1 MNQADAMSSQ
11 WLLDVSRELP
21 SAQLDGFDISED
33 QYPNKAW
40 LPAHITLRQLDIT
53 KPIPPDLEGLY
64 DLVHVQLFLCV
75 VQKDGP
81 ANILKELCKLLKP
94 GGHLQWVEYD
104 PVSFKVVS
112 PDPLLKQSANE
123 KHVEIIRGP
132 EGKVT
137 EWPSK
142 LASYFVNSGF
152 QQVTSKSYPLPPEFY
167 APFMQCHLLA
177 AEEISLKAMK
187 NDGPETQGQLF
198 RKLLA
203 EAHKECQTGVTMAES
218 PIVVIGKKLI

>member
-1 MNQADAMSSQ
+1 MGYTIAPKILSQGDLPRDAKIADIGTGTGYFRKTANSSTMNQADAMSSQ

-81 ANILKELCKLLKP
+81 ANILKELCKLLSMAS
-94 GGHLQWVEYD
+94 LQGA
-104 PVSFKVVS
+104 SS
-112 PDPLLKQSANE
+112 MLISA
-123 KHVEIIRGP
+123 
-132 EGKVT
+132 
-137 EWPSK
+137 
-142 LASYFVNSGF
+142 
-152 QQVTSKSYPLPPEFY
+152 
-167 APFMQCHLLA
+167 M
-177 AEEISLKAMK
+177 
-187 NDGPETQGQLF
+187 
-198 RKLLA
+198 
-203 EAHKECQTGVTMAES
+203 
-218 PIVVIGKKLI
+218 